1 MLRELESLAE
11 MFIKEARTWFAVNIF
26 YLIVFPVAIIA
37 SFGYIVS
44 RQDIYYLVSG
54 TIVFQVAL
62 SGVLSVPNN
71 IGIDRQGGRISIMVA
86 SGVPLWAYA
95 ITSALVNNIF
105 AMLSGLLI
113 VGVAVA
119 LRYMTLSDVGLA
131 YLIIALLLSTFEGSM
146 VGLLIAAK
154 VKNWRLLQQV
164 SQIAAFSLTFFA
176 PVYFPLS
183 AVPRYLLPLAMLE
196 PTTYAAQA
204 VRLALLGS
212 PASLLWGLAALA
224 YGIAAGAA
232 AGRWGLA

>member
-11 MFIKEARTWFAVNIF
+11 MFIKEARTWIAVNLF
-26 YLIVFPVAIIA
+26 FMIVFPVAIIA

-44 RQDIYYLVSG
+44 RQDAYYLVSG

-62 SGVLSVPNN
+62 SGMLSVPNN
-71 IGIDRQGGRISIMVA
+71 IGMDRQGGRISIMIA

-95 ITSALVNNIF
+95 MTSALVNNVF
-105 AMLSGLLI
+105 AVLSGLLI
-113 VGVAVA
+113 VGVAAA
-119 LRYMTLSDVGLA
+119 LRYIAVSAVDVA
-131 YLIIALLLSTFEGSM
+131 YLTVALLLSTFEGSM
-146 VGLLIAAK
+146 VGLLIAARIR
-154 VKNWRLLQQV
+154 NWRLLQQV
-164 SQIAAFSLTFFA
+164 TQIASFTLTFFA

-204 VRLALLGS
+204 IRLSLLGS

-224 YGIAAGAA
+224 YGAVFGAV